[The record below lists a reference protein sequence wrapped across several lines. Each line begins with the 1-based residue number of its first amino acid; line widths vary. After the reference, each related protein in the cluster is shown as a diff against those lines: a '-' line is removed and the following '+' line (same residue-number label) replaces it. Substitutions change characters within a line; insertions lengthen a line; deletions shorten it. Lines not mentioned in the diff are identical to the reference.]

1 GGGGTGGVSEADEE
15 QSLSVAQ
22 NRPDPAIRKEADAQR
37 ARVILR
43 FDPMADS
50 LLVSGLL
57 DNGGEMAGKAA
68 VVDAPL
74 GRGHVVMFGIRPMW
88 RYETQGSY
96 AMVLNAL
103 ANWNVLGVGRG
114 ASGVADKE

>member
-1 GGGGTGGVSEADEE
+1 M
-15 QSLSVAQ
+15 SVAQ
-22 NRPDPAIRKEADAQR
+22 NRPDSSIARQTAAQR

-43 FDPMADS
+43 FEPNADS

-57 DNGGEMAGKAA
+57 DNGSEMAGRAA

-74 GRGHVVMFGIRPMW
+74 GQGHVILFGIRPMW

-103 ANWNVLGVGRG
+103 ANWNALDVNERPQRVATDGVQ
-114 ASGVADKE
+114 